1 MEAAQQQSV
10 TAARIEIK
18 SKELAPTWHKNI
30 YRIHFDIYN
39 PEHCH
44 SLVQSAEVKHGD
56 RDAVY
61 FGIKHCAGEAP
72 GNNPR
77 GMIGMYL
84 YKVRFFYRQ

>member
-10 TAARIEIK
+10 TTARIEIK

-30 YRIHFDIYN
+30 YRVHFDIYN

-56 RDAVY
+56 KDAVN
-61 FGIKHCAGEAP
+61 FGIKHCTDETSGIHS
-72 GNNPR
+72 R
-77 GMIGMYL
+77 GFIGMYL
-84 YKVRFFYRQ
+84 YKV